1 MSMRPPMAPM
11 GEHPLLRALA
21 SVDAAID
28 DMAGLDPAFLP
39 TREKE
44 RALLTVQREL
54 ARLDGLR
61 MELLAAAGDVADDHV
76 ARSAGAWLAAE
87 TRSGARQG
95 VRDQRLAEGL
105 DRWPD
110 V

>member
-1 MSMRPPMAPM
+1 MAPM

-44 RALLTVQREL
+44 RAADR
-54 ARLDGLR
+54 
-61 MELLAAAGDVADDHV
+61 AA
-76 ARSAGAWLAAE
+76 
-87 TRSGARQG
+87 
-95 VRDQRLAEGL
+95 
-105 DRWPD
+105 
-110 V
+110 